1 MVFMCRHDTI
11 SCVSLNQLSNKF
23 FKISFVVAALFL
35 ITSCSRS
42 DEFADSYTP
51 LNPALEAAGLPKI
64 DSKFDDCAKSKE
76 GVKSED
82 LNKFINTPSK
92 ARDYKIAKSLGD
104 LYSKC
109 TSTEKIASIF
119 PADKEAMNECKKHIT
134 PEVSSKMAEAS
145 FLQDPVRSALA
156 ISSYL
161 SCVQKETP
169 PDSIEEAILIGF
181 ANTSFAGAVSQ
192 KEASCMAQSF
202 DPKDHPDLQKVLL
215 GDLFD
220 KTIISKLATSLT
232 NCVQKEALDS
242 AVSVSSGASLGC
254 VSSKT
259 SDEPSLLLKIVEA
272 YLLQDSKTGI
282 EIYDGLVSDCATF
295 KSDQQ

>member
-1 MVFMCRHDTI
+1 MVFICPHGTI
-11 SCVSLNQLSNKF
+11 LCVSLNQSSNKF
-23 FKISFVVAALFL
+23 FKITFVVAVLFL
-35 ITSCSRS
+35 LTSCSGS
-42 DEFADSYTP
+42 DDYVDSYTP
-51 LNPALEAAGLPKI
+51 LNPELETAGLPKI
-64 DSKFDDCAKSKE
+64 DSKFDECAKSKE
-76 GVKSED
+76 GIRSKD
-82 LNKFINTPSK
+82 LNKFIHTPSK

-109 TSTEKIASIF
+109 TSIEKVVSVF

-156 ISSYL
+156 ISPYL
-161 SCVQKETP
+161 SCLQKETP
-169 PDSIEEAILIGF
+169 PNSIEEAILIGF

-202 DPKDHPDLQKVLL
+202 NPKDHPGLQKVLL
-215 GDLFD
+215 GVAFD

-232 NCVQKEALDS
+232 NCVQKGALDS
-242 AVSVSSGASLGC
+242 AVSVSSGASLEC

-282 EIYDGLVSDCATF
+282 EIYEGLVSDCVTF
-295 KSDQQ
+295 KSTQQ